1 MTSTFHA
8 AIKHSNRDST
18 SPFTHD
24 AAGAVIELRD
34 QFKEEQ
40 KDATD
45 ARTSKRSRA
54 TFADV
59 TVLPFRE
66 VMRRARHAHASGLAQ
81 GEGEHYKRHET
92 VEAAP
97 EIKGEASEV
106 EATIKAEPKEEPL
119 SAEELAATLEKYR
132 NPHAKIKKDSQ
143 FDGAMVTDRL
153 KAIGFERYPIDIE
166 ERLQRFLFNRHYIHN
181 LYGGSFVDTFPS
193 PSDEKVAIHGL
204 NDFMFITL
212 DLHPHA
218 PLNPGDPGLFLNMV
232 PADGT
237 WGNARQVVRVFVRL
251 RDTPKALWQ
260 YSGNYRMYPSDPSLE
275 KSSQDNHRWEPTLEE
290 IEELVSDARSREIAS
305 SLSWQEIS
313 AAYER
318 NEEVI
323 ILHSVER
330 EIGVWCMK
338 CVGYDVE
345 FQRLLVD
352 NADRFTP
359 PAGKR
364 KRHMVPPMWEKG
376 EQKV

>member
-1 MTSTFHA
+1 MSPFHA
-8 AIKHSNRDST
+8 AIKHSNRDNT
-18 SPFTHD
+18 SPFAYD
-24 AAGAVIELRD
+24 AAGAMIELRY

-45 ARTSKRSRA
+45 ARPSKRSRA

-66 VMRRARHAHASGLAQ
+66 VMRRARRSHTSDFAQ
-81 GEGEHYKRHET
+81 GE
-92 VEAAP
+92 EAAP

-106 EATIKAEPKEEPL
+106 EAVIKAEPKEEPL

-132 NPHAKIKKDSQ
+132 NPHAKIKKDTQ

-153 KAIGFERYPIDIE
+153 KAIGFERYPIDME
-166 ERLQRFLFNRHYIHN
+166 ERLQQFLFNRHYIHN

-204 NDFMFITL
+204 DDFMFITL

-260 YSGNYRMYPSDPSLE
+260 YSENYRMYPSESLE
-275 KSSQDNHRWEPTLEE
+275 RSLLDNHRWRSWGMRILQHGFGIDVRARVYARREYHREPTLEE
-290 IEELVSDARSREIAS
+290 MEELVSDARLREIAS
-305 SLSWQEIS
+305 YLSWQEIS

-318 NEEVI
+318 NEE
-323 ILHSVER
+323 
-330 EIGVWCMK
+330 EIGVWCKK

-364 KRHMVPPMWEKG
+364 KRTA
-376 EQKV
+376 

>member
-1 MTSTFHA
+1 M
-8 AIKHSNRDST
+8 
-18 SPFTHD
+18 
-24 AAGAVIELRD
+24 IELRY

-45 ARTSKRSRA
+45 ARPSKRSRA

-66 VMRRARHAHASGLAQ
+66 VMRRARRSHTSDFAQ
-81 GEGEHYKRHET
+81 GE
-92 VEAAP
+92 EAAP

-106 EATIKAEPKEEPL
+106 EAVIKAEPKEEPL

-132 NPHAKIKKDSQ
+132 NPHAKIKKDTQ

-153 KAIGFERYPIDIE
+153 KAIGFERYPIDME

-260 YSGNYRMYPSDPSLE
+260 YSGNYRMYPSESLT
-275 KSSQDNHRWEPTLEE
+275 REE
-290 IEELVSDARSREIAS
+290 FARQPPLVSLFPYTLTNPESAPLSPTGKAILGNAHSTAWLRHRCACASLRTSRVSQGADPR
-305 SLSWQEIS
+305 
-313 AAYER
+313 R
-318 NEEVI
+318 N
-323 ILHSVER
+323 
-330 EIGVWCMK
+330 GGAC
-338 CVGYDVE
+338 
-345 FQRLLVD
+345 F
-352 NADRFTP
+352 
-359 PAGKR
+359 
-364 KRHMVPPMWEKG
+364 
-376 EQKV
+376 